1 MKILITSDWYAP
13 AVNGV
18 VASVSV
24 LRRALTA
31 RGHEVRVL
39 TLSRTPRSYEEDG
52 VSYFGSLPA
61 GLIYPGARLRAAPA
75 QRLLDE
81 VLRWGPDI
89 VHSQCEFSTFPLARR
104 VSAELGIPLVHTWHT
119 VYENY
124 THYFSPSV
132 QWGRRAVALFSRHI
146 AARADALIAPT
157 EKVASMLRGYRVAAP
172 VYVVPSGIDLSR
184 FQAPAAHP
192 TALRER
198 WGIPAG
204 NKVLLSLGRLA
215 AEKNLS
221 ELLEAM
227 EACRRLPVTLLIA
240 GGGPY
245 RGELERQARRL
256 GLAGRAIFTGM
267 VPPEETADYY
277 HMADLFVCA
286 STSETQGLTYIEALA
301 SGLPV
306 LCRADPCLAGVV
318 RDGANGWQYESRDEF
333 AAYVER
339 FLADPGLAARMGAAA
354 RASAALFGADAFGG
368 AVEAVYE
375 ALCRT
380 SRLEVPA

>member
-18 VASVSV
+18 VASVAV
-24 LRRALTA
+24 LRRALTG

-39 TLSRTPRSYEEDG
+39 TLSQTPRSYEEDG

-61 GLIYPGARLRAAPA
+61 GLIYPGARLRAAPS

-89 VHSQCEFSTFPLARR
+89 VHSQCEFSTFPLARH
-104 VSAELGIPLVHTWHT
+104 VSAGLDIPLVHTWHT

-124 THYFSPSV
+124 THYFSPSA

-184 FQAPAAHP
+184 FQAPATDP
-192 TALRER
+192 GTLRER
-198 WGIPAG
+198 WGVPAG

-227 EACRRLPVTLLIA
+227 AACRRLPVTLLIA
-240 GGGPY
+240 GDGPY

-256 GLAGRAIFTGM
+256 DLEGRAVFTGM
-267 VPPEETADYY
+267 IPPEETADYY
-277 HMADLFVCA
+277 HMADIFVCA

-318 RDGANGWQYESRDEF
+318 QNGANGWQYESRDEF

-339 FLADPGLAARMGAAA
+339 FLACPGLAGRMGEAA
-354 RASAALFGADAFGG
+354 RASARPFGADAFGG
-368 AVEAVYE
+368 AVETVYE
-375 ALCRT
+375 TLCRT
-380 SRLEVPA
+380 SPLGVSA